1 MATVK
6 RTATIMG
13 YFLELGAK
21 DIEIYSIAQD
31 GSGTLKRIDDIQ
43 GTIRAISEKVN
54 FERDYNL
61 SFRQHVAKLIQYVNK
76 QENNDIT

>member
-21 DIEIYSIAQD
+21 DIEIYSIAKD